1 MVMNIQ
7 TVQKKTVFCAAEQ
20 LPTALA
26 GLQFADAVSQAV
38 AAARI
43 AEQLTTGSN
52 RFVVRLAIY
61 TTAPTAHVTCDASL
75 TGAQ

>member
-7 TVQKKTVFCAAEQ
+7 IVQRKLCSVPSEQ
-20 LPTALA
+20 LATTMG
-26 GLQFADAVSQAV
+26 GLQFDDAVSQAV

-43 AEQLTTGSN
+43 AEQLTVDSN

-61 TTAPTAHVTCDASL
+61 TTAPTAHVTCDASP